1 MGPTLLFR
9 GPGGSASECYP
20 SLKEQWKGNRMVKVW
35 LISGGK
41 SMHNFLTSILSVLSM
56 AFDAIDQRVVLI
68 HYKLTRNDRVLSSWG
83 EAKIHFL
90 LKVENPRVLQDAI
103 SSFLFF
109 SFPLLNFRLSFCF
122 LKKRKFLLE
131 NSLWWISAAITEAW
145 LPKRLKNLSLA
156 LSKRVVIHRGTQRPA
171 L

>member
-1 MGPTLLFR
+1 
-9 GPGGSASECYP
+9 
-20 SLKEQWKGNRMVKVW
+20 
-35 LISGGK
+35 
-41 SMHNFLTSILSVLSM
+41 MHNFLTSILSVLSM

-109 SFPLLNFRLSFCF
+109 FFSPV
-122 LKKRKFLLE
+122 KF
-131 NSLWWISAAITEAW
+131 
-145 LPKRLKNLSLA
+145 
-156 LSKRVVIHRGTQRPA
+156 
-171 L
+171 